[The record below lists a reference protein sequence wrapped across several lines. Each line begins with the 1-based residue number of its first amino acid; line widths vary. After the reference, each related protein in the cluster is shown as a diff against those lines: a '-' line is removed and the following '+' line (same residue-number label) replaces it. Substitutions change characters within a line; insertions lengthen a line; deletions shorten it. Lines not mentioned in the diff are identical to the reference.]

1 MSFLYLLVSLQNKS
15 FQKRKNY
22 YQLKWEIFFLLK
34 SKVTYETVILERE
47 IIIYLIVLIGIK
59 F

>member
-22 YQLKWEIFFLLK
+22 YQLKWEIFFFLK

-47 IIIYLIVLIGIK
+47 IIIYFIVLIDIK